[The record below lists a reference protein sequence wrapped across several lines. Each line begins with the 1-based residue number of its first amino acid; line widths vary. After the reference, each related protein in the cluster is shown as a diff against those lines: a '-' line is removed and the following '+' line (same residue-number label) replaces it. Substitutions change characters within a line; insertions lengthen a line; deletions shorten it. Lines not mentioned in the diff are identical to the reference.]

1 MITAIL
7 LLIIYLAFISLGIP
21 DGVIGV
27 AWPEIRQ
34 TFGVPLE
41 AAGYITSVGMIGT
54 VFSAFSSGHILKKFG
69 TGKVVCFSSALTG
82 LGMLGFAFSS
92 NFIFLLFLA
101 IPLGVGA
108 GAVDAGLNDYVS
120 RHFSPRH
127 MNWLHAC
134 WGLGALTGPFIMT
147 RAIVSL
153 GSWRNGYLVVAGIQL
168 SLAFL
173 FLITLPLWTKHGKLS
188 LKAADKLA
196 DGAGNACAEA
206 VAAGED
212 ADTSSSAMTE
222 PISAETSTE
231 IPVEVSAVN
240 SAEACE
246 EVSSEIPA
254 NAPVRKTFPARLA
267 GGLREIFHR
276 KGLLSGMLL
285 FFFYVGSETCIG
297 VYSASYLRTTRNVD
311 IENAGLWVTL
321 FYGSIAV
328 GRILAG
334 IIVGRIGTKTAVR
347 IGSVISVIGFVLL
360 LIPAAT
366 YILCPI
372 GLCLIGLG
380 FAPMYPCTMQ
390 DTPKVF
396 GKEFS
401 QIAIGY
407 QMGMA
412 NIGYTV
418 LPLII
423 AAVSGSTTLW
433 VIPIGAFLA
442 LGGFIFFYEKHAA
455 VEAE

>member
-7 LLIIYLAFISLGIP
+7 LLIIYLAFISLGLP
-21 DGVIGV
+21 DGIIGV

-34 TFGVPLE
+34 TFGVPLA
-41 AAGYITSVGMIGT
+41 AAGYITTVGTIGT

-69 TGKVVCFSSALTG
+69 TGKVVCISSALTG
-82 LGMLGFAFSS
+82 LGMLGFAFSRH
-92 NFIFLLFLA
+92 FFFLLLLA

-108 GAVDAGLNDYVS
+108 GAVDTGLNDYVS

-134 WGLGALTGPFIMT
+134 WGLGAFTGPFIMT

-153 GSWRNGYLVVAGIQL
+153 GSWRNGYMIVAAIQL
-168 SLAFL
+168 SLALL
-173 FLITLPLWTKHGKLS
+173 FLITLPLWTKHGKLARN
-188 LKAADKLA
+188 AAETALA
-196 DGAGNACAEA
+196 SEATLTEAGPTVTTADAVA
-206 VAAGED
+206 VAATIEAG
-212 ADTSSSAMTE
+212 AGASGVTE
-222 PISAETSTE
+222 AKS
-231 IPVEVSAVN
+231 VE
-240 SAEACE
+240 
-246 EVSSEIPA
+246 
-254 NAPVRKTFPARLA
+254 APVRKPLSARLA
-267 GGLREIFHR
+267 GGFREIFHR

-297 VYSASYLRTTRNVD
+297 LWSASYLRTARNVGV
-311 IENAGLWVTL
+311 ESAGLWVSIY
-321 FYGSIAV
+321 YGSITV

-334 IIVGRIGTKTAVR
+334 IVVGKIGTKLAVR
-347 IGSVISVIGFVLL
+347 IGSAVSVLGFILL
-360 LIPAAT
+360 LIPAGT
-366 YILCPI
+366 GILCPT

-390 DTPKVF
+390 DTPQVF

-418 LPLII
+418 LPLVIGAI
-423 AAVSGSTTLW
+423 SGVTTLW
-433 VIPIGAFLA
+433 VIPVGAFLF
-442 LGGFIFFYEKHAA
+442 LGAFIFFYEKHAA
-455 VEAE
+455 VHAE

>member
-69 TGKVVCFSSALTG
+69 TGKVVCFSSVLTG

-92 NFIFLLFLA
+92 NFTFLLFLA

-188 LKAADKLA
+188 RKAAGKLA
-196 DGAGNACAEA
+196 DGAEA
-206 VAAGED
+206 STEVPADVSAA
-212 ADTSSSAMTE
+212 A
-222 PISAETSTE
+222 SAETCEET
-231 IPVEVSAVN
+231 SAKTCEEA
-240 SAEACE
+240 SAKTCEEASAKTCE
-246 EVSSEIPA
+246 EVPSVAPA
-254 NAPVRKTFPARLA
+254 NAPVRKTLPSRLA

>member
-7 LLIIYLAFISLGIP
+7 LLIIYLAFISLGLP
-21 DGVIGV
+21 DGIIGV

-34 TFGVPLE
+34 TFGVPLA
-41 AAGYITSVGMIGT
+41 AAGYITTVGTIGT

-69 TGKVVCFSSALTG
+69 TGKVVCISSALTG
-82 LGMLGFAFSS
+82 FGMLGFAFSRH
-92 NFIFLLFLA
+92 FFFLLLLA

-108 GAVDAGLNDYVS
+108 GAVDTGLNDYVS

-134 WGLGALTGPFIMT
+134 WGLGAFTGPFIMT

-153 GSWRNGYLVVAGIQL
+153 GSWRNGYMIVSGIQL
-168 SLAFL
+168 SLALL
-173 FLITLPLWTKHGKLS
+173 FLITLPLWTKHEKLTR
-188 LKAADKLA
+188 KAAA
-196 DGAGNACAEA
+196 PGMA
-206 VAAGED
+206 
-212 ADTSSSAMTE
+212 SSAPE
-222 PISAETSTE
+222 LASPAPESAPE
-231 IPVEVSAVN
+231 SASEFA
-240 SAEACE
+240 SA
-246 EVSSEIPA
+246 SESAPA
-254 NAPVRKTFPARLA
+254 LIGIGQKTPVRKPLFARLA
-267 GGLREIFHR
+267 GGFREIFHR

-297 VYSASYLRTTRNVD
+297 LWSASYLRTARNVGVED
-311 IENAGLWVTL
+311 AGLWVSIY
-321 FYGSIAV
+321 YGSITV

-334 IIVGRIGTKTAVR
+334 IVVGKIGTKTAVR
-347 IGSVISVIGFVLL
+347 IGSAVSVLGFILL
-360 LIPAAT
+360 LIPVGT
-366 YILCPI
+366 GVLCPT

-390 DTPKVF
+390 DTPQVF

-418 LPLII
+418 LPLVIGAI
-423 AAVSGSTTLW
+423 SGVTTLW
-433 VIPIGAFLA
+433 VIPVGAFLF
-442 LGGFIFFYEKHAA
+442 LGAFIFFYEKHAA
-455 VEAE
+455 VHAE

>member
-188 LKAADKLA
+188 RKAADKLA

-222 PISAETSTE
+222 SISAEAPSE

-240 SAEACE
+240 SAAACE
-246 EVSSEIPA
+246 EVPSEAPA
-254 NAPVRKTFPARLA
+254 NAPVRKTLPARLA
-267 GGLREIFHR
+267 GGLREVFHR
-276 KGLLSGMLL
+276 RGLLSGMLL

-423 AAVSGSTTLW
+423 AAISGSTTLW

>member
-188 LKAADKLA
+188 RKAADKLA

-222 PISAETSTE
+222 SISAEAPSE

-240 SAEACE
+240 SAAACE

-254 NAPVRKTFPARLA
+254 NAPVRKTLPARLA
-267 GGLREIFHR
+267 GGLREVFHR
-276 KGLLSGMLL
+276 RGLLSGMLL

-347 IGSVISVIGFVLL
+347 LGSVISVIGFVIL

-423 AAVSGSTTLW
+423 AAISGSTTLW
-433 VIPIGAFLA
+433 VIPIGAFMA